1 MLFIPATGSTIQF
14 RHQRWLLLLEQGAQR
29 FGEERMVAIPGS
41 GVIQRTDEEVFLE
54 QGCELPLATRLS
66 SNALAERPGESLQDA
81 GPEQKALHLRWLP
94 QQDFFTHIIQEK
106 AMSHPRRPEHFCSI
120 DVPA

>member
-1 MLFIPATGSTIQF
+1 MLFIPATGPMIEL
-14 RHQRWLLLLEQGAQR
+14 RHKRWLLLLQQGAQC
-29 FGEERMVAIPGS
+29 FGEERMVAVPGS

-66 SNALAERPGESLQDA
+66 SNALAERPSESLQDA

-94 QQDFFTHIIQEK
+94 HKDLFTHIIQEK
-106 AMSHPRRPEHFCSI
+106 AMSYPSL
-120 DVPA
+120 